1 MQLHRILS
9 GISFVGIMIG
19 LAGVA
24 GAIETGT
31 GYITSAALI
40 AVGAI
45 SGVWA
50 GIESGS
56 FRRRQKD
63 VYGIRGMRFDRWNA
77 GMGRKTTE

>member
-9 GISFVGIMIG
+9 GISFVCILIG

-50 GIESGS
+50 GIENGS
-56 FRRRQKD
+56 INERRRQ
-63 VYGIRGMRFDRWNA
+63 RR
-77 GMGRKTTE
+77 

>member
-9 GISFVGIMIG
+9 GISFCSILIG

-50 GIESGS
+50 GIENGN
-56 FRRRQKD
+56 FNERRRQSK
-63 VYGIRGMRFDRWNA
+63 
-77 GMGRKTTE
+77 

>member
-50 GIESGS
+50 GIENGN
-56 FRRRQKD
+56 FNERRRQ
-63 VYGIRGMRFDRWNA
+63 
-77 GMGRKTTE
+77 RK

>member
-9 GISFVGIMIG
+9 GISFVCILIG

-50 GIESGS
+50 GIESGNVNE
-56 FRRRQKD
+56 RRRQ
-63 VYGIRGMRFDRWNA
+63 RR
-77 GMGRKTTE
+77 

>member
-1 MQLHRILS
+1 LQLHRILS
-9 GISFVGIMIG
+9 GISFCSILIG

-50 GIESGS
+50 GIENGS
-56 FRRRQKD
+56 FRREQKD
-63 VYGIRGMRFDRWNA
+63 VHGI
-77 GMGRKTTE
+77 

>member
-9 GISFVGIMIG
+9 SISLCSILIG

-50 GIESGS
+50 GIENGN
-56 FRRRQKD
+56 FNERRRQSK
-63 VYGIRGMRFDRWNA
+63 
-77 GMGRKTTE
+77 

>member
-9 GISFVGIMIG
+9 GISFCSILIG

-40 AVGAI
+40 AVGTI

-50 GIESGS
+50 GIENGN
-56 FRRRQKD
+56 FNERRRQSK
-63 VYGIRGMRFDRWNA
+63 
-77 GMGRKTTE
+77 

>member
-50 GIESGS
+50 GIESGN
-56 FRRRQKD
+56 FNERRRQSK
-63 VYGIRGMRFDRWNA
+63 
-77 GMGRKTTE
+77 

>member
-9 GISFVGIMIG
+9 GISFVCILIG
-19 LAGVA
+19 LAGIA

-50 GIESGS
+50 GIENGY
-56 FRRRQKD
+56 FNERRRQ
-63 VYGIRGMRFDRWNA
+63 RR
-77 GMGRKTTE
+77 

>member
-9 GISFVGIMIG
+9 GISFCSILIG

-40 AVGAI
+40 AVGVI

-50 GIESGS
+50 GIENGS

-63 VYGIRGMRFDRWNA
+63 VYDIRGMRFDRWNA
-77 GMGRKTTE
+77 GVGRKTTE